1 MKKTRKDIFRKAI
14 ADNLN
19 QKAEEASELGD
30 FVSDMKKARSPDGA
44 VAGEPAEGAPN
55 ENGEGKKGLPEQ
67 KEEKKNYGSYG
78 KSFEET
84 HRGAEP
90 TGCLR
95 R

>member
-67 KEEKKNYGSYG
+67 KEEKKDLS
-78 KSFEET
+78 SFFS
-84 HRGAEP
+84 P
-90 TGCLR
+90 FKK
-95 R
+95 